1 MKAIDVMAR
10 DVVTISP
17 EASVIEAARLMS
29 ENDISALPVA
39 DQNGHLV
46 GIISEADFLQREEI
60 GADVRRPWWVEA
72 MVPAATLATEFT
84 KSHGKHVADLMSS
97 HVIAVTEDA
106 SLAEIATILE
116 RNRIKRVP
124 VLRDDKLVGIV
135 SRSNLIQALASYEV
149 NGDGRLD
156 ESRAIREE
164 LLSRLKK
171 QSWTDFGSRNVGVK
185 NGDVHLWGLVGSEA
199 ERRALVAL
207 AGGVP
212 GVARVVDEMIPAYE

>member
-10 DVVTISP
+10 DVVTVSP

-39 DQNGHLV
+39 DQNGRLV

-60 GADVRRPWWVEA
+60 GADIRRPWWVEA
-72 MVPAATLATEFT
+72 MVPAATLATEFA

-97 HVIAVTEDA
+97 HVITVTEDA
-106 SLAEIATILE
+106 SLAEIAVILE

-135 SRSNLIQALASYEV
+135 SRSNLIQALASYVV
-149 NGDGRLD
+149 NGVTGGVDPHIDGEAYAGED
-156 ESRAIREE
+156 
-164 LLSRLKK
+164 K
-171 QSWTDFGSRNVGVK
+171 GSRRSPE
-185 NGDVHLWGLVGSEA
+185 LV
-199 ERRALVAL
+199 
-207 AGGVP
+207 
-212 GVARVVDEMIPAYE
+212 